1 MCEMRCL
8 IFYQPLDRV
17 LEGVRFLLE
26 LQLVKGG
33 DAFLYIVIIQRQQI
47 GNGNVTVFIPVS
59 YTHLDVY
66 KRQHGY
72 RLMKRQY
79 QALQEYMEK

>member
-1 MCEMRCL
+1 MKFTVHNMRKDLMCEMRCL

-33 DAFLYIVIIQRQQI
+33 DAFL
-47 GNGNVTVFIPVS
+47 T
-59 YTHLDVY
+59 
-66 KRQHGY
+66 
-72 RLMKRQY
+72 
-79 QALQEYMEK
+79 